1 MIIRFESVEHKL
13 GENHF
18 SYDFQTDSS
27 ITGVFGP
34 SGAGKTT
41 LFNLLAGVDTP
52 IKGKIKLNSEVLVD
66 IEGKY
71 IVQGKN
77 RNIGYVFQEN
87 HLFPH
92 LSVKKNLLYSKPY
105 IKAKTQYFSFDE
117 VVSLLDISLL
127 LNKRPRQ
134 LSGGERQRIAIGRAL
149 LSQPRLLLLDEP
161 FSNVDCSKRKQI
173 ISYLLRINNHFKIPM
188 VIISHHLEDIL
199 KLTRKIV
206 VIENGKSINSGDI
219 FNIIKNGE
227 NPELIKSKKFQNT
240 FTVKFDS
247 YNQNE
252 NIYHL
257 FTKEN
262 IEIKISNHS
271 KLLNEQTEKETK
283 IQLSLRPTD
292 IALSLEK
299 QEGTTIQNQLQGTVR
314 KIIKNNEGVFCIIDC
329 GFEIFV
335 EISEGIIHNLYLH
348 KGQKI
353 YCQIKA
359 NDFDV
364 VHVFDKIEENKEI
377 KLLINHSEEILI
389 SERTLNRN

>member
-18 SYDFQTDSS
+18 SYDFQTNSS

-41 LFNLLAGVDTP
+41 LFNLLSGVDSP
-52 IKGKIKLNSEVLVD
+52 KKGKIKLDSEVLVN
-66 IEGKY
+66 IEENY

-105 IKAKTQYFSFDE
+105 IKNKSQYFSFEE
-117 VVSLLDISLL
+117 VVSLLDILPL
-127 LNKRPRQ
+127 LNKKPRQ
-134 LSGGERQRIAIGRAL
+134 LSGGERQRVAIGRAL

-206 VIENGKSINSGDI
+206 VIENGKSVNSGDI

-240 FTVKFDS
+240 FTAKFES
-247 YNQNE
+247 YNQTE

-257 FTKEN
+257 ITKED

-271 KLLNEQTEKETK
+271 KLVNEQTVKGTR

-292 IALSLEK
+292 IALSIEK
-299 QEGTTIQNQLQGTVR
+299 HNGTTIQNQLQGTVS

-348 KGQKI
+348 EGQEI

-364 VHVFDKIEENKEI
+364 VHVFDKIEEEI
-377 KLLINHSEEILI
+377 KNKSSIKHSKEILI
-389 SERTLNRN
+389 SERS